1 MAARPRPCA
10 GRPLKISAAAGV
22 VDALPTARTGEK
34 HSRGLKGGSH
44 EPPGPLLTHLRTVH
58 MVFPECLPTRL
69 SPLAERARFSQAHTC
84 FNQLVLPRY
93 SSRTKLD
100 HLLYLAVTEG
110 YQGFAFA

>member
-69 SPLAERARFSQAHTC
+69 SPVAERTRFSQAHTC
-84 FNQLVLPRY
+84 FNQLVLPPYR
-93 SSRTKLD
+93 SEEELAAKLEFA
-100 HLLYLAVTEG
+100 LNETA
-110 YQGFAFA
+110 GFHMT